1 MTTVLA
7 VTLCL
12 VLPAVAI
19 PQGTDLPEA
28 APEAAPEAVPE
39 TAPAASPSGSGQQ
52 AVVLVI
58 RFDDTVQ
65 GVSRRF
71 LERGLDEAASRGAA
85 LVLLELDT
93 PGGLVDDTRQIVSAI
108 TTSKVPVAA
117 YVAPGGARAA
127 SAGFIIL
134 LCSDVAAMAPGTN
147 TGAAHPV
154 FMPLLGGGEA
164 EPSEEMKAK
173 ATNDLAA
180 MVRSLAE
187 ERGRSMDLAERAVTE
202 SLSFTAT
209 EAIQSGLIDVVASS
223 RSELLEALDGREVRR
238 FGGETVRLELHSP
251 VEVRFNPTVKE
262 EVQSFLAS
270 PLIALVLMAVAA
282 LGIYTEITHPGGI
295 FPGVIG
301 LIALLLFL
309 YSTSTLPVNWAGTA
323 LMAVA
328 IVLFLLEVKV
338 TSYGL
343 LTAGG
348 IACFVAGALMMF
360 DGPIPEMRLSIGTV
374 LPVAI
379 VIAAVMI
386 FLLQRVVTAHKARTM
401 TGTEGLP
408 DEIGRALVDLAPVGK
423 VKVHGE
429 YWDARAAGGVT
440 IPAGARV
447 RIVKV
452 GDGMLEV
459 APAVNEPIGEET
471 TGGA

>member
-1 MTTVLA
+1 MRLRTFGLLAGLA
-7 VTLCL
+7 VMLCL
-12 VLPAVAI
+12 VAPAGSTPDAT
-19 PQGTDLPEA
+19 P
-28 APEAAPEAVPE
+28 VPE
-39 TAPAASPSGSGQQ
+39 PAPSGVTAPQVPRTE
-52 AVVLVI
+52 VLFI

-65 GVSRRF
+65 GISRRF
-71 LERGLDEAASRGAA
+71 LQRGLDEATSRGCA

-93 PGGLVDDTRQIVSAI
+93 PGGLVDDTREIVSAI
-108 TTSKVPVAA
+108 TTSKVPVAT

-134 LCSDVAAMAPGTN
+134 LSSDVAAMAPGTN

-164 EPSEEMKAK
+164 EPSEEMMAK
-173 ATNDLAA
+173 VTNDLAA

-187 ERGRSMDLAERAVTE
+187 ERRRNMDLAERAVTE
-202 SLSFTAT
+202 SLSFTAS
-209 EAIQSGLIDVVASS
+209 EAMESGLIDLVAPT
-223 RSELLEALDGREVRR
+223 RSELLTALEGREVRR
-238 FGGETVRLELHSP
+238 FGGETIRLELGAPELVS
-251 VEVRFNPTVKE
+251 FDPTMTE

-270 PLIALVLMAVAA
+270 PLIALLLMAIAA

-309 YSTSTLPVNWAGTA
+309 YSTSTLPVNWAGLA

-348 IACFVAGALMMF
+348 IACFVTGALMMF
-360 DGPIPEMRLSIGTV
+360 EGPIPEMRLSIVSV

-379 VIAAVMI
+379 AIAAVTI
-386 FLLQRVVTAHKARTM
+386 FLLQRVIAVHKEPIK
-401 TGTEGLP
+401 TGSEGLP
-408 DEIGRALVDLAPVGK
+408 GEVGRVLVDLAPIGK
-423 VKVHGE
+423 IKVHGE
-429 YWDARAAGGVT
+429 YWNACSKGES
-440 IPAGARV
+440 ILAGAHV
-447 RIVKV
+447 RIVAV

-459 APAVNEPIGEET
+459 APVNPDPRATEP